1 MRLLLWDKCA
11 NGATG
16 TSDVIKHG
24 FFTFSSI
31 FFPNFLACERCLN
44 TSICWFTTT
53 SGLQYGSESF
63 YNPSQY
69 FPHLWANFHQIHSKP
84 QKCLKRTSA
93 QNQLDKTYKKKME
106 KGVAS
111 TSSVPGMCEAVK
123 RGTIV
128 CCLFLFLFLVLLCFV
143 MCSFF
148 IFAFH
153 MKRSL
158 ELGKYYF
165 ISSKAVLP
173 LKTGIYTTKTLGHCR
188 DR

>member
-1 MRLLLWDKCA
+1 MTLLLWDKCA

-53 SGLQYGSESF
+53 SGLQYGCESF

-93 QNQLDKTYKKKME
+93 QNQLDKTYKKKNGE
-106 KGVAS
+106 GGGIHLLRPWYVRGS
-111 TSSVPGMCEAVK
+111 NPQTGTFIISHK
-123 RGTIV
+123 RGTI
-128 CCLFLFLFLVLLCFV
+128 CLFV
-143 MCSFF
+143 SFF
-148 IFAFH
+148 VSCFALLRYVWFFH
-153 MKRSL
+153 FCVSYEKV
-158 ELGKYYF
+158 
-165 ISSKAVLP
+165 I
-173 LKTGIYTTKTLGHCR
+173 GIR
-188 DR
+188 

>member
-1 MRLLLWDKCA
+1 MKDALIHQFVGLQLRLDYNMALKA
-11 NGATG
+11 
-16 TSDVIKHG
+16 
-24 FFTFSSI
+24 
-31 FFPNFLACERCLN
+31 
-44 TSICWFTTT
+44 FTT
-53 SGLQYGSESF
+53 
-63 YNPSQY
+63 
-69 FPHLWANFHQIHSKP
+69 HLNISHIYELIFTKFIANHKNV
-84 QKCLKRTSA
+84 LKGQVPRINSIKLT
-93 QNQLDKTYKKKME
+93 KKKME

-143 MCSFF
+143 MCGFF